1 MKYHLVILGCQMNYS
16 DAERIRTVLE
26 NMGFKH
32 TDNEEEANLIG
43 IVACSVRQK
52 AIDKVY
58 TRIYKWNK
66 LKAKQHLITFV
77 SGCILD
83 ADESKF
89 VKLFDLLFRM
99 EQLPQLP
106 ELLRHAGVPSNVT
119 EAKVLNDSEA
129 TGEKTDFWHVEPTYS
144 SDIEAFIPI
153 QNGCNKFCTYC
164 AVPYTRGREVSRPS
178 GEIIEELK
186 NLVDRG
192 NKIITL
198 LGQNVNSYGLD
209 KKGEEISFA
218 ELLRQIGEYGKECGK
233 EFWVYFTSPHPHDMT
248 EDVIDM
254 VAKYPVLGK
263 QIHLPLQSGDDEV
276 LQRMNRRYTVGDYM
290 NIVDYIREKLP
301 AATLF
306 TDIIVGFS
314 GETEDQFLNTVEAVK
329 IARYN
334 MIFAAMYSPRPGATS
349 ARWEDDIEH
358 KEKSRRHQELNQAL
372 TDISLELNQNMI
384 GKTCR
389 VIIEG
394 KDPRMEG
401 ALRGKNEGRLI
412 VRVLDA
418 PEELIGSFV
427 DVTITEAAQMS
438 MTGVLANG

>member
-26 NMGFKH
+26 QMGFEH

-43 IVACSVRQK
+43 IVVCSVRQK

-66 LKAKQHLITFV
+66 MKSKKHLITFV

-83 ADESKF
+83 ADEEKF

-106 ELLRHAGVPSNVT
+106 ELLRHAGVPASVT
-119 EAKVLNDSEA
+119 GTKVLSDEA
-129 TGEKTDFWHVEPTYS
+129 TTGERTDFWHVEPTYS
-144 SDIEAFIPI
+144 SKLEAFIPI

-178 GEIIEELK
+178 SEIIVELK
-186 NLVDRG
+186 NLIDRG

-209 KKGEEISFA
+209 KKGEELSFA
-218 ELLRQIGEYGKECGK
+218 ELLSQIGEYGNECGK
-233 EFWVYFTSPHPHDMT
+233 EFLVYFTSPHPHDMT

-254 VAKYPVLGK
+254 VAKYHVLGK
-263 QIHLPLQSGDDEV
+263 QFHLPLQSGDDDV
-276 LQRMNRRYTVGDYM
+276 LERMNRNYTFSDYM
-290 NIVDYIREKLP
+290 KIVESIRKKVP
-301 AATLF
+301 SATLF

-314 GETEDQFLNTVEAVK
+314 GETKEQFEKSVES
-329 IARYN
+329 IRLARYN
-334 MIFAAMYSPRPGATS
+334 MIYAAMYSVRPGAKA

-358 KEKSRRHQELNQAL
+358 KEKSRRHQELNRVLAEV
-372 TDISLELNQNMI
+372 TTVLNQEMV
-384 GKTCR
+384 GKTYR
-389 VIIEG
+389 VIVES
-394 KDPRMEG
+394 KDARMEG
-401 ALRGKNEGRLI
+401 ALRGKTEGRII
-412 VRVLDA
+412 VRILDA
-418 PEELIGSFV
+418 PESLIGTFV
-427 DVTITEAAQMS
+427 DVKITEAAKMS
-438 MTGVLANG
+438 TTGVLINV

>member
-26 NMGFKH
+26 KMGFQS
-32 TDNEEEANLIG
+32 TDDEQEANLIG

-66 LKAKQHLITFV
+66 MKAKRQLVTFV

-83 ADESKF
+83 ADETKF
-89 VKLFDLLFRM
+89 AKLFDLLFRM

-106 ELLRHAGVPSNVT
+106 DLLRQSGVPTSVSAPILTDDELEN
-119 EAKVLNDSEA
+119 ER
-129 TGEKTDFWHVEPTYS
+129 TDFWHVEPTYS
-144 SDIEAFIPI
+144 SQIEAFIPI

-178 GEIIEELK
+178 GEIIDELK
-186 NLVDRG
+186 ALVERG
-192 NKIITL
+192 NKVITL

-218 ELLRQIGEYGKECGK
+218 QLLEQIGEYGNTSGK

-248 EDVIDM
+248 DDVIEM

-276 LQRMNRRYTVGDYM
+276 LKKMNRRYTLDDYM
-290 NIVDYIREKLP
+290 KIVKTIREKLP
-301 AATLF
+301 TATLF
-306 TDIIVGFS
+306 TDIIVGFN
-314 GETEDQFLNTVEAVK
+314 GETEEQFQNTVQAVK
-329 IARYN
+329 DARYN
-334 MIFAAMYSPRPGATS
+334 MIFAAMYSPRPGAKS
-349 ARWEDDIEH
+349 ATWEDDVPH
-358 KEKSRRHQELNQAL
+358 KEKSRRHQELNKAL
-372 TDISLELNQNMI
+372 TAISLEENEKMV
-384 GKTCR
+384 GKTIR
-389 VIIEG
+389 VIVESE
-394 KDPRMEG
+394 DSRMDG
-401 ALRGKNEGRLI
+401 ALRGKSEGRLI
-412 VRVLDA
+412 VRILNA
-418 PEELIGSFV
+418 PEALIGEFV
-427 DVTITEAAQMS
+427 NVTITEAAQMS

>member
-26 NMGFKH
+26 KMGFQS
-32 TDNEEEANLIG
+32 TDDEQEANLIG

-66 LKAKQHLITFV
+66 MKAKRQLVTFV

-83 ADESKF
+83 ADEKKF
-89 VKLFDLLFRM
+89 AKLFDLLFRM

-106 ELLRHAGVPSNVT
+106 DLLRQSGVPTSV
-119 EAKVLNDSEA
+119 A
-129 TGEKTDFWHVEPTYS
+129 TPILTDDELENERTDFWHVEPTYS
-144 SDIEAFIPI
+144 SQIEAFIPI

-178 GEIIEELK
+178 AEIIDELK
-186 NLVDRG
+186 SLVERG
-192 NKIITL
+192 NKVITL

-218 ELLRQIGEYGKECGK
+218 QLLEQIGEYGNASGK

-248 EDVIDM
+248 NDVIDM

-276 LQRMNRRYTVGDYM
+276 LKKMNRRYTVADYM
-290 NIVDYIREKLP
+290 SIVKTIREKLP
-301 AATLF
+301 TATLF
-306 TDIIVGFS
+306 TDIIVGFN
-314 GETEDQFLNTVEAVK
+314 GETEEQFQNTVQAVK
-329 IARYN
+329 DARYN
-334 MIFAAMYSPRPGATS
+334 MIFAAMYSPRPGAKS
-349 ARWEDDIEH
+349 ATWEDDVEH
-358 KEKSRRHQELNQAL
+358 KEKSRRHQELNKAL
-372 TDISLELNQNMI
+372 QVISLEENEKMV
-384 GKTCR
+384 GKTIR
-389 VIIEG
+389 VIVESE
-394 KDPRMEG
+394 DARMDG
-401 ALRGKNEGRLI
+401 ALRGKSEGRLI
-412 VRVLDA
+412 VRILNAPDA
-418 PEELIGSFV
+418 LIGEFV
-427 DVTITEAAQMS
+427 DVTITEAVQMS